1 VVWIEDVGGAGI
13 HESTVFGIII
23 AAQGPM
29 IQKLLFL
36 LLSLQSVVWAQQY
49 QILDQRL
56 NTGISFAKI
65 YPEKE
70 LAKLT
75 DIDGLFELSVTHQTI
90 QIRAQGYH
98 DTIVFLPA
106 LATNQIYLRTKIQET
121 QEVVVLPGV
130 NPAARIIEQAIANR
144 KRNHPQAHGG
154 FIAEQYSKFV
164 FDLDDTTR
172 RKMSETIIVPTDTN
186 NFEFKQFTDRQA
198 FFISETKSSHYFEPP
213 YREKET
219 IEAFRVSGFT
229 DPALSSIVQ
238 GFQSFH
244 FYEIQLEILGL
255 KYLSPLAPGSLNRYF
270 FSLKDTT
277 ISGLDTTF
285 TIFFK
290 PKKGADFSGLTGY
303 LYINTNGFAIEKV
316 QAAPFNPP
324 PNSNKV
330 AIVQEYQMLN
340 SNIWFPKQLSTT
352 IYLPFISL
360 SFDSLPAVIVGKGVN
375 VVKEVRFN
383 PLELDKVKFQQIA
396 VETLPNAV
404 NKLSDSGWDSVRVAP
419 LSEREKMTYIQIDSL
434 SQEYHFDQ
442 KLKFAKVLT
451 TGKISLGYVQLD
463 AMKFVK
469 YNAFESVRLGLG
481 IESSQKLSSFFNFG
495 ASGGYGLNDQRFKYD
510 TYVNCFIPSEHQ
522 FKLRMSRSLD
532 IAEVG
537 APVLYQTNLL
547 FKQDATRYLYASNM
561 AYQEKLGL
569 QFSGQLKA
577 NQRFE
582 LETSLQRNQ
591 YTDGYLYEGQSS
603 SQVLMSRLTFTWAIR
618 EKSAYFGG
626 LILPKPSSYPKIQVQ
641 LEHAWPLLGWSTSPS
656 AFNRFQLNAFQLLTI
671 HGRGVLNW
679 NARFSHTDRST
690 PLLFQQV
697 VSASRSIDN
706 NGINVSVA
714 NTFETLISTAFY
726 HQTQVQL
733 FMRYTQNAWRTKAT
747 WNEPQLGFHYAFGWG
762 TMSEKNLHN
771 TSFMTMDKG
780 YHETGILL
788 NGLWVSGAS
797 SFGIGIFGTFG
808 YYAPKNWRQNLVPK
822 LSIGYVF

>member
-1 VVWIEDVGGAGI
+1 M
-13 HESTVFGIII
+13 F
-23 AAQGPM
+23 
-29 IQKLLFL
+29 QKLLVL
-36 LLSLQSVVWAQQY
+36 LLGLQSGVWAQEY
-49 QILDQRL
+49 QILDESL
-56 NTGISFAKI
+56 NKGVSFAKI

-70 LAKLT
+70 PAKLA
-75 DIDGLFELSVTHQTI
+75 DIDGLFELLSADQKI
-90 QIRAQGYH
+90 QIKAQGYH
-98 DTIVFLPA
+98 DTTVFLPN
-106 LATNQIYLRTKIQET
+106 LESNQIYLRTKAQQT
-121 QEVVVLPGV
+121 QDVVVLPGL
-130 NPAARIIEQAIANR
+130 NPAVRIIEQAIANR

-172 RKMSETIIVPTDTN
+172 RKMAESVISPTDTN
-186 NFEFKQFTDRQA
+186 NFEFKQFTERQA

-213 YREKET
+213 YREKEI
-219 IEAFRVSGFT
+219 IEAYRVSGFT
-229 DPALSSIVQ
+229 DPALSSIAQ
-238 GFQSFH
+238 GLQSFH

-277 ISGLDTTF
+277 VTGVDTTF

-290 PKKGADFSGLTGY
+290 PKKGADFNGLTGY

-330 AIVQEYQMLN
+330 AIVQEYQLID
-340 SNIWFPKQLSTT
+340 SKIWFPKQLSTA

-360 SFDSLPAVIVGKGVN
+360 SFDSLPAVIVGKGIN
-375 VVKEVRFN
+375 VVKGVRFD
-383 PLELDKVKFQQIA
+383 PPELDKVRFQQIA
-396 VETLPNAV
+396 VETLPNAA
-404 NKLSDSGWDSVRVAP
+404 NKLSAAAWDSVRIAP

-434 SQEYHFDQ
+434 SEEYHFDQ
-442 KLKFAKVLT
+442 KLKLAKVLS
-451 TGKISLGYVQLD
+451 TGKIQLGYAQLD
-463 AMKFVK
+463 ATKFLK
-469 YNAFESVRLGLG
+469 YNAFERVRYGLG
-481 IESSQKLSSFFNFG
+481 IESSQKLSKYFNFG

-510 TYVNCFIPSEHQ
+510 AYLNVFVPSVHQ
-522 FKLRMSRSLD
+522 FKLKAARSLD
-532 IAEVG
+532 VAEVG

-569 QFSGQLKA
+569 QFSGQIKA
-577 NQRFE
+577 NQHFE

-591 YTDGYLYEGQSS
+591 YTDGYLYEGQSA
-603 SQVLMSRLTFTWAIR
+603 SQVLMSRLSFSWAFR
-618 EKSAYFGG
+618 EKSAYFGNV
-626 LILPKPSSYPKIQVQ
+626 LLPKPSAYPKIQVQ
-641 LEHAWPLLGWSTSPS
+641 FEHAWPLLGWSSNPT
-656 AFNRFQLNAFQLLTI
+656 AFNRFQFNAFQILTLP
-671 HGRGVLNW
+671 GRGVLNW

-690 PLLFQQV
+690 PLLFQHV

>member
-1 VVWIEDVGGAGI
+1 M
-13 HESTVFGIII
+13 F
-23 AAQGPM
+23 
-29 IQKLLFL
+29 QKLLVL
-36 LLSLQSVVWAQQY
+36 LLGLQSGVWAQQF
-49 QILDQRL
+49 QILDESL
-56 NTGISFAKI
+56 NKGVSFAKI

-70 LAKLT
+70 PAKLA
-75 DIDGLFELSVTHQTI
+75 DIDGLFELLSADQKI
-90 QIRAQGYH
+90 QIKAQGYH
-98 DTIVFLPA
+98 DTTVFLPN
-106 LATNQIYLRTKIQET
+106 LESNQIYLRTKAQQT
-121 QEVVVLPGV
+121 QDVVVLPGL
-130 NPAARIIEQAIANR
+130 NPAVRIIEQAIANR

-172 RKMSETIIVPTDTN
+172 RKMAESVISPTDTN
-186 NFEFKQFTDRQA
+186 NFEFKQFTERQA

-213 YREKET
+213 YREKEI
-219 IEAFRVSGFT
+219 IEAYRVSGFT
-229 DPALSSIVQ
+229 DPALSSIAQ
-238 GFQSFH
+238 GLQSFH

-277 ISGLDTTF
+277 VTGVDTTF

-290 PKKGADFSGLTGY
+290 PKKGADFNGLTGY

-330 AIVQEYQMLN
+330 AIVQEYQLID
-340 SNIWFPKQLSTT
+340 SKIWFPKQLSTA

-360 SFDSLPAVIVGKGVN
+360 SFDSLPAVIVGKGIN
-375 VVKEVRFN
+375 VVKGVRFD
-383 PLELDKVKFQQIA
+383 PPELDKVRFQQIA
-396 VETLPNAV
+396 VETLPNAAT
-404 NKLSDSGWDSVRVAP
+404 KLSASAWDSVRIAP

-434 SQEYHFDQ
+434 SEEYHFDQ
-442 KLKFAKVLT
+442 KLKLAKVLS
-451 TGKISLGYVQLD
+451 TGKIQLGYAQLD
-463 AMKFVK
+463 AAKFLK
-469 YNAFESVRLGLG
+469 YNAFERVRYGLG
-481 IESSQKLSSFFNFG
+481 IESSQKLSKYFNFG

-510 TYVNCFIPSEHQ
+510 AYLNVFIPSVHQ
-522 FKLRMSRSLD
+522 FKLKAARSLD
-532 IAEVG
+532 VAEVG

-569 QFSGQLKA
+569 QFSGQIKA
-577 NQRFE
+577 NQHFE

-591 YTDGYLYEGQSS
+591 YTDGYLYEGQSA
-603 SQVLMSRLTFTWAIR
+603 SQVLMSRLSFSWAFR
-618 EKSAYFGG
+618 EKSAYFGNV
-626 LILPKPSSYPKIQVQ
+626 LLPKPSAYPKIQVQ
-641 LEHAWPLLGWSTSPS
+641 LEHAWPLLGWSSNPT
-656 AFNRFQLNAFQLLTI
+656 AFNRFQFNAFQILTLP
-671 HGRGVLNW
+671 GRGVLNW

-690 PLLFQQV
+690 PLLFQHV

-762 TMSEKNLHN
+762 TMSQKNLHN
-771 TSFMTMDKG
+771 ASFMTMDKG

-797 SFGIGIFGTFG
+797 SFGIGVFGTFG

-822 LSIGYVF
+822 FSIGYVF

>member
-1 VVWIEDVGGAGI
+1 M
-13 HESTVFGIII
+13 F
-23 AAQGPM
+23 
-29 IQKLLFL
+29 QKLLVL
-36 LLSLQSVVWAQQY
+36 LLGLQSGVWAQQF
-49 QILDQRL
+49 QILDEYL
-56 NTGISFAKI
+56 GNGISFAKI

-70 LAKLT
+70 PAKLA
-75 DIDGLFELSVTHQTI
+75 DIDGIFELLASDQSI
-90 QIRAQGYH
+90 QIKAQGYH
-98 DTIVFLPA
+98 DTTIYLPE
-106 LATNQIYLRTKIQET
+106 LVTNQIYLRTKAQQT
-121 QEVVVLPGV
+121 QDVVVLPGL
-130 NPAARIIEQAIANR
+130 NPALRIIEQAIGNR

-172 RKMSETIIVPTDTN
+172 RKMAASVISPSDTN
-186 NFEFKQFTDRQA
+186 NFEFKQFTERQA

-213 YREKET
+213 YREKEI
-219 IEAFRVSGFT
+219 IEAYRVSGFT
-229 DPALSSIVQ
+229 DPALSSIAQ
-238 GFQSFH
+238 GLQSFH

-270 FSLKDTT
+270 FSLRDTT
-277 ISGLDTTF
+277 ITGVDTTF

-290 PKKGADFSGLTGY
+290 PKKGADFNGLTGY

-316 QAAPFNPP
+316 QASPFNPP

-330 AIVQEYQMLN
+330 SIVQEYQLID
-340 SNIWFPKQLSTT
+340 SKIWFPKQLSTD

-360 SFDSLPAVIVGKGVN
+360 SFDSLPAVIVGKGMN
-375 VVKEVRFN
+375 VVKEVRFD
-383 PLELDKVKFQQIA
+383 PPELDKVRFQQIA
-396 VETLPNAV
+396 VETLPNAA
-404 NKLSDSGWDSVRVAP
+404 NKLSASAWDSVRIAP

-434 SQEYHFDQ
+434 SEEYHFDQ
-442 KLKFAKVLT
+442 KLKIAKVLA
-451 TGKISLGYVQLD
+451 TGKIQLGYAQID
-463 AMKFVK
+463 ATKFLK
-469 YNAFESVRLGLG
+469 YNAFERVRYGLG
-481 IESSQKLSSFFNFG
+481 IESSQKLSKYFNLG

-510 TYVNCFIPSEHQ
+510 AYLNVFIPSVHQ
-522 FKLRMSRSLD
+522 FKLKAARSLD
-532 IAEVG
+532 VVEVG

-569 QFSGQLKA
+569 QFSGQIKA
-577 NQRFE
+577 NQHFE

-591 YTDGYLYEGQSS
+591 YTDGYLYAGQSA
-603 SQVLMSRLTFTWAIR
+603 SQVLMSRVSFSWAFR
-618 EKSAYFGG
+618 EKSAYFGNV
-626 LILPKPSSYPKIQVQ
+626 LLPKPSAYPKIQVQ
-641 LEHAWPLLGWSTSPS
+641 FEHAWPLIGWSSNPT
-656 AFNRFQLNAFQLLTI
+656 AFNRFQFNAFQVLTLP
-671 HGRGVLNW
+671 GRGILNW
-679 NARFSHTDRST
+679 NARFSHTDQST
-690 PLLFQQV
+690 PLLFQHV

-762 TMSEKNLHN
+762 TMSQKSAHN

-797 SFGIGIFGTFG
+797 SFGIGVFGTFG

-822 LSIGYVF
+822 FSIGYVF

>member
-1 VVWIEDVGGAGI
+1 M
-13 HESTVFGIII
+13 F
-23 AAQGPM
+23 
-29 IQKLLFL
+29 QKLLVL
-36 LLSLQSVVWAQQY
+36 LLGLQSGVWAQQY
-49 QILDQRL
+49 QILDESL
-56 NTGISFAKI
+56 NKGVSFAKI

-70 LAKLT
+70 PAKLA
-75 DIDGLFELSVTHQTI
+75 DIDGLFELLSADQKI
-90 QIRAQGYH
+90 QIKAQGYH
-98 DTIVFLPA
+98 DTTVFLPD
-106 LATNQIYLRTKIQET
+106 LESNQIYLRTKAQQT
-121 QEVVVLPGV
+121 QDVVVLPGL
-130 NPAARIIEQAIANR
+130 NPAVRIIEQAIANR

-172 RKMSETIIVPTDTN
+172 RKMAESVISPTDTN
-186 NFEFKQFTDRQA
+186 NFEFKQFTERQA

-213 YREKET
+213 YREKEI
-219 IEAFRVSGFT
+219 IEAYRVSGFT
-229 DPALSSIVQ
+229 DPALSSIAQ
-238 GFQSFH
+238 GLQSFH

-277 ISGLDTTF
+277 VTGVDTTF

-290 PKKGADFSGLTGY
+290 PKKGADFNGLTGY

-330 AIVQEYQMLN
+330 AIVQEYQLID
-340 SNIWFPKQLSTT
+340 SKIWFPKQLSTA

-360 SFDSLPAVIVGKGVN
+360 SFDSLPAVIVGKGIN
-375 VVKEVRFN
+375 VVKGVRFD
-383 PLELDKVKFQQIA
+383 PPELDKVRFQQIA
-396 VETLPNAV
+396 VETLPNAAT
-404 NKLSDSGWDSVRVAP
+404 KLSASAWDSVRIAP

-434 SQEYHFDQ
+434 SEEYHFDQ
-442 KLKFAKVLT
+442 KLKLAKVLS
-451 TGKISLGYVQLD
+451 TGKIQLGYAQLD
-463 AMKFVK
+463 AAKFLK
-469 YNAFESVRLGLG
+469 YNAFERVRYGLG
-481 IESSQKLSSFFNFG
+481 IESSQKLSKYFNFG

-510 TYVNCFIPSEHQ
+510 AYLNVFIPSVHQ
-522 FKLRMSRSLD
+522 FKLKAARSLD
-532 IAEVG
+532 VAEVG

-569 QFSGQLKA
+569 QFSGQIKA
-577 NQRFE
+577 NQHFE

-591 YTDGYLYEGQSS
+591 YTDGYLYEGQSA
-603 SQVLMSRLTFTWAIR
+603 SQVLMSRLSFSWAFR
-618 EKSAYFGG
+618 EKSAYFGNV
-626 LILPKPSSYPKIQVQ
+626 LLPKPSAYPKIQVQ
-641 LEHAWPLLGWSTSPS
+641 LEHAWPLLGWSSNPT
-656 AFNRFQLNAFQLLTI
+656 AFNRFQFNAFQILTLP
-671 HGRGVLNW
+671 GRGVLNW

-690 PLLFQQV
+690 PLLFQHV

-762 TMSEKNLHN
+762 TMSQKNLHN
-771 TSFMTMDKG
+771 ASFMTMDKG

-797 SFGIGIFGTFG
+797 SFGIGVFGTFG

-822 LSIGYVF
+822 FSIGYVF

>member
-1 VVWIEDVGGAGI
+1 M
-13 HESTVFGIII
+13 F
-23 AAQGPM
+23 
-29 IQKLLFL
+29 QKLLVL
-36 LLSLQSVVWAQQY
+36 LLGLQSGVWAQEY
-49 QILDQRL
+49 QILDESL
-56 NTGISFAKI
+56 NKGVSFAKI

-70 LAKLT
+70 PAKLA
-75 DIDGLFELSVTHQTI
+75 DIDGLFELLSADQKI
-90 QIRAQGYH
+90 QIKAQGYH
-98 DTIVFLPA
+98 DTTVFLPD
-106 LATNQIYLRTKIQET
+106 LESNQIYLRTKAQQT
-121 QEVVVLPGV
+121 QDVVVLPGL
-130 NPAARIIEQAIANR
+130 NPAVRIIEQAIANR

-172 RKMSETIIVPTDTN
+172 RKMAESVISPTDTN
-186 NFEFKQFTDRQA
+186 NFEFKQFTERQA

-213 YREKET
+213 YREKEI
-219 IEAFRVSGFT
+219 IEAYRVSGFT
-229 DPALSSIVQ
+229 DPALSSIAQ
-238 GFQSFH
+238 GLQSFH

-277 ISGLDTTF
+277 VTGVDTTF

-290 PKKGADFSGLTGY
+290 PKKGADFNGLTGY

-330 AIVQEYQMLN
+330 AIVQEYQLID
-340 SNIWFPKQLSTT
+340 SKIWFPKQLSTA

-360 SFDSLPAVIVGKGVN
+360 SFDSLPAVIVGKGIN
-375 VVKEVRFN
+375 VVKGVRFD
-383 PLELDKVKFQQIA
+383 PPELDKVRFQQIA
-396 VETLPNAV
+396 VETLPNAA
-404 NKLSDSGWDSVRVAP
+404 NKLSAAAWDSVRIAP

-434 SQEYHFDQ
+434 SEEYHFDQ
-442 KLKFAKVLT
+442 KLKLAKVLS
-451 TGKISLGYVQLD
+451 TGKIQLGYAQLD
-463 AMKFVK
+463 ATKFLK
-469 YNAFESVRLGLG
+469 YNAFERVRYGLG
-481 IESSQKLSSFFNFG
+481 IESSQKLSKYFNFG

-510 TYVNCFIPSEHQ
+510 AYLNVFVPSVHQ
-522 FKLRMSRSLD
+522 FKLKAARSLD
-532 IAEVG
+532 VAEVG

-569 QFSGQLKA
+569 QFSGQIKA
-577 NQRFE
+577 NQHFE

-591 YTDGYLYEGQSS
+591 YTDGYLYEGQSA
-603 SQVLMSRLTFTWAIR
+603 SQVLMSRLSFSWAFR
-618 EKSAYFGG
+618 EKSAYFGNV
-626 LILPKPSSYPKIQVQ
+626 LLPKPSAYPKIQVQ
-641 LEHAWPLLGWSTSPS
+641 FEHAWPLLGWSSNPT
-656 AFNRFQLNAFQLLTI
+656 AFNRFQLNAFQILTLP
-671 HGRGVLNW
+671 GRGVLNW

-690 PLLFQQV
+690 PLLFQHV

-762 TMSEKNLHN
+762 TMSQKNLHN
-771 TSFMTMDKG
+771 ASFMTMDKG

-797 SFGIGIFGTFG
+797 SFGIGVFGTFG

-822 LSIGYVF
+822 FSIGYVF

>member
-1 VVWIEDVGGAGI
+1 MK
-13 HESTVFGIII
+13 I
-23 AAQGPM
+23 AKMSPM
-29 IQKLLFL
+29 LQKLLFVFL
-36 LLSLQSVVWAQQY
+36 FFSLNSWAQRFQV
-49 QILDQRL
+49 LDSNL
-56 NTGISFAKI
+56 HEGIAFAKV
-65 YPEKE
+65 YPD
-70 LAKLT
+70 LSAPFLT
-75 DIDGLFELSVTHQTI
+75 DINGHFELSNTNQSI
-90 QIRAQGYH
+90 RIRALGYQ
-98 DTIVFLPA
+98 DSTIMLSA
-106 LATNQIYLRTKIQET
+106 LVSSQIYLRSKTQET
-121 QEVVVLPGV
+121 QEVVVVPGV
-130 NPAARIIEQAIANR
+130 NPALRIMERAIQNR
-144 KRNHPQAHGG
+144 KANHPQAHGG

-172 RKMSETIIVPTDTN
+172 RKMAESVISPSDTN
-186 NFEFKQFTDRQA
+186 NFEFKQFTERQA

-213 YREKET
+213 YREKEI
-219 IEAFRVSGFT
+219 IEAYRVSGFT
-229 DPALSSIVQ
+229 DPALSSIAQ
-238 GFQSFH
+238 SLQSFH

-277 ISGLDTTF
+277 ITGLDTTF

-290 PKKGADFSGLTGY
+290 PKKGADFNGLTGY

-330 AIVQEYQMLN
+330 AIVQEYQLIA
-340 SNIWFPKQLSTT
+340 SKTWFPKQLSTD

-360 SFDSLPAVIVGKGVN
+360 SFDSLPAVIVGKGIN
-375 VVKEVRFN
+375 VVKKVRFD
-383 PLELDKVKFQQIA
+383 PPELDKVKFQQIA
-396 VETLPNAV
+396 VETLPNAA
-404 NKLSDSGWDSVRVAP
+404 NKLSASAWDSVRIAP

-434 SQEYHFDQ
+434 SKEYHFDQ
-442 KLKFAKVLT
+442 KLKLAKVLA
-451 TGKISLGYVQLD
+451 TGKIQLGYAQLD
-463 AMKFVK
+463 ATKFLK
-469 YNAFESVRLGLG
+469 YNAFERVRYGLG
-481 IESSQKLSSFFNFG
+481 IENSQKLSKFFNFG

-510 TYVNCFIPSEHQ
+510 TYLNLFIPSVHQ
-522 FKLRMSRSLD
+522 FRLRAARSLD
-532 IAEVG
+532 LVEVG

-569 QFSGQLKA
+569 QFSGQFKA
-577 NQRFE
+577 NQHFE

-591 YTDGYLYEGQSS
+591 YTDGYLYEGQSA
-603 SQVLMSRLTFTWAIR
+603 SQVLMSRLTFSWAFR
-618 EKSAYFGG
+618 EKSAYFGNV
-626 LILPKPSSYPKIQVQ
+626 LLPKPSAYPKIQVQ
-641 LEHAWPLLGWSTSPS
+641 FEHAWPLLGWSSNPT
-656 AFNRFQLNAFQLLTI
+656 AFNRFQFNAFQILTVP
-671 HGRGVLNW
+671 GRGVLNW

-690 PLLFQQV
+690 PLLFQHV
-697 VSASRSIDN
+697 VSASQASDN

-762 TMSEKNLHN
+762 TMSQKNLHN

-797 SFGIGIFGTFG
+797 SFGIGVFSTFG
-808 YYAPKNWRQNLVPK
+808 YYAPKNWRQNVVPK

>member
-1 VVWIEDVGGAGI
+1 M
-13 HESTVFGIII
+13 F
-23 AAQGPM
+23 
-29 IQKLLFL
+29 QKLLVL
-36 LLSLQSVVWAQQY
+36 LLGLQSGVWAQQY
-49 QILDQRL
+49 QILDESL
-56 NTGISFAKI
+56 NKGVSFAKI

-70 LAKLT
+70 PAKLA
-75 DIDGLFELSVTHQTI
+75 DIDGLFELLSADQKI
-90 QIRAQGYH
+90 QIKAQGYH
-98 DTIVFLPA
+98 DTTVFLPD
-106 LATNQIYLRTKIQET
+106 LESNQIYLRTKAQQT
-121 QEVVVLPGV
+121 QDVVVLPGL
-130 NPAARIIEQAIANR
+130 NPAVRIIEQAIANR

-172 RKMSETIIVPTDTN
+172 RKMAESVISPTDTN
-186 NFEFKQFTDRQA
+186 NFEFKQFTERQA

-213 YREKET
+213 YREKEI
-219 IEAFRVSGFT
+219 IEAYRVSGFT
-229 DPALSSIVQ
+229 DPALSSIAQ
-238 GFQSFH
+238 GLQSFH

-277 ISGLDTTF
+277 VTGVDTTF

-290 PKKGADFSGLTGY
+290 PKKGADFNGLTGY

-330 AIVQEYQMLN
+330 AIVQEYQLID
-340 SNIWFPKQLSTT
+340 SKIWFPKQLSTD

-360 SFDSLPAVIVGKGVN
+360 SFDSLPAVIVGKGIN
-375 VVKEVRFN
+375 VVKGVRFD
-383 PLELDKVKFQQIA
+383 PPELDKVRFQQIA
-396 VETLPNAV
+396 VETLPNAAT
-404 NKLSDSGWDSVRVAP
+404 KLSASAWDSVRIAP

-434 SQEYHFDQ
+434 SEEYHFDQ
-442 KLKFAKVLT
+442 KLKLAKVLS
-451 TGKISLGYVQLD
+451 TGKIQLGYAQLD
-463 AMKFVK
+463 AAKFLK
-469 YNAFESVRLGLG
+469 YNAFERVRYGLG
-481 IESSQKLSSFFNFG
+481 IESSQKLSKYFNFG

-510 TYVNCFIPSEHQ
+510 AYLNVFIPSVHQ
-522 FKLRMSRSLD
+522 FKLKAARSLD
-532 IAEVG
+532 VAEVG

-569 QFSGQLKA
+569 QFSGQIKA
-577 NQRFE
+577 NQHFE

-591 YTDGYLYEGQSS
+591 YTDGYLYEGQSA
-603 SQVLMSRLTFTWAIR
+603 SQVLMSRLSFSWAFR
-618 EKSAYFGG
+618 EKSAYFGNV
-626 LILPKPSSYPKIQVQ
+626 LLPKPSAYPKIQVQ
-641 LEHAWPLLGWSTSPS
+641 LEHAWPLLGWSSNPT
-656 AFNRFQLNAFQLLTI
+656 AFNRFQFNAFQILTLP
-671 HGRGVLNW
+671 GRGVLNW

-690 PLLFQQV
+690 PLLFQHV

-762 TMSEKNLHN
+762 TMSQKNLHN
-771 TSFMTMDKG
+771 ASFMTMDKG

-797 SFGIGIFGTFG
+797 SFGIGVFGTFG

-822 LSIGYVF
+822 FSIGYVF

>member
-1 VVWIEDVGGAGI
+1 M
-13 HESTVFGIII
+13 F
-23 AAQGPM
+23 
-29 IQKLLFL
+29 QKLLVL
-36 LLSLQSVVWAQQY
+36 LLGLQSGVWAQQF
-49 QILDQRL
+49 QILDESL
-56 NTGISFAKI
+56 NKGVSFAKI

-70 LAKLT
+70 PAKLA
-75 DIDGLFELSVTHQTI
+75 DIDGLFELLSADQKI
-90 QIRAQGYH
+90 QIKAQGYH
-98 DTIVFLPA
+98 DTTVFLPN
-106 LATNQIYLRTKIQET
+106 LESNQIYLRTKAQQT
-121 QEVVVLPGV
+121 QDVVVLPGL
-130 NPAARIIEQAIANR
+130 NPAVRIIEQAIANR

-172 RKMSETIIVPTDTN
+172 RKMAESVISPTDTN
-186 NFEFKQFTDRQA
+186 NFEFKQFTERQA

-213 YREKET
+213 YREKEI
-219 IEAFRVSGFT
+219 IEAYRVSGFT
-229 DPALSSIVQ
+229 DPALSSIAQ
-238 GFQSFH
+238 GLQSFH

-277 ISGLDTTF
+277 VTGVDTTF

-290 PKKGADFSGLTGY
+290 PKKGADFYGLTGY

-330 AIVQEYQMLN
+330 AIVQEYQLID
-340 SNIWFPKQLSTT
+340 SKIWFPKQLSTA

-360 SFDSLPAVIVGKGVN
+360 SFDSLPAVIVGKGIN
-375 VVKEVRFN
+375 VVKGVRFD
-383 PLELDKVKFQQIA
+383 PPELDKVRFQQIA
-396 VETLPNAV
+396 VETLPNAAT
-404 NKLSDSGWDSVRVAP
+404 KLSASAWDSVRIAP

-434 SQEYHFDQ
+434 SEEYHFDQ
-442 KLKFAKVLT
+442 KLKLAKVLS
-451 TGKISLGYVQLD
+451 TGKIQLGYAQLD
-463 AMKFVK
+463 AAKFLK
-469 YNAFESVRLGLG
+469 YNAFERVRYGLG
-481 IESSQKLSSFFNFG
+481 IESSQKLSKYFNFG

-510 TYVNCFIPSEHQ
+510 AYLNVFIPSVHQ
-522 FKLRMSRSLD
+522 FKLKAARSLD
-532 IAEVG
+532 VAEVG

-569 QFSGQLKA
+569 QFSGQIKA
-577 NQRFE
+577 NQHFE

-591 YTDGYLYEGQSS
+591 YTDGYLYEGQSA
-603 SQVLMSRLTFTWAIR
+603 SQVLMSRLSFSWAFR
-618 EKSAYFGG
+618 EKSAYFGNV
-626 LILPKPSSYPKIQVQ
+626 LLPKPSAYPKIQVQ
-641 LEHAWPLLGWSTSPS
+641 LEHAWPLLGWSSNPT
-656 AFNRFQLNAFQLLTI
+656 AFNRFQFNAFQILTLP
-671 HGRGVLNW
+671 GRGVLNW

-690 PLLFQQV
+690 PLLFQHV

-762 TMSEKNLHN
+762 TMSQKNLHN
-771 TSFMTMDKG
+771 ASFMTMDKG

-797 SFGIGIFGTFG
+797 SFGIGVFGTFG

-822 LSIGYVF
+822 FSIGYVF